1 MDRLQFDSGGWPEIV
16 SLLGGEAAL
25 AASARDHKALLRKRQ
40 VKSASDLLR
49 LAFIYGPGGHSL
61 RTTAGLSQVLGIAD
75 LSDVALMKRMS
86 ASGGWLEALCSQR
99 LSPIARPAGTQAA
112 GLQLRIRDATSIVGP
127 DKTRYVLHACYDPQ
141 ESRMCDLALTPSA
154 CGEGLD
160 RLAVHKGDLLIADRG
175 YPRPEAFAKTL
186 AAGAGLLVRITWKSL
201 RLADGEGVLVDWAA
215 LFAKAQSGGIDM
227 PVLVTRAR
235 GKFTPQA
242 MRLVILPKPPQAA
255 TAARTRAS
263 RDNRTGQSKTIDPRT
278 LAAADHLI
286 LITSLKARDV
296 AADRLRELYGVRWQI
311 ELAFKRMKSILD
323 LASLPAKYPGLA
335 RAWLYAHLLAAL
347 IIDDIRFH
355 TDVFSPQRYNRS
367 GQTKASFRLA
377 PHTSHR
383 LSDQSH
389 HAAAYITGPPND
401 HDPKTRPQNP

>member
-1 MDRLQFDSGGWPEIV
+1 
-16 SLLGGEAAL
+16 
-25 AASARDHKALLRKRQ
+25 
-40 VKSASDLLR
+40 
-49 LAFIYGPGGHSL
+49 
-61 RTTAGLSQVLGIAD
+61 
-75 LSDVALMKRMS
+75 
-86 ASGGWLEALCSQR
+86 
-99 LSPIARPAGTQAA
+99 
-112 GLQLRIRDATSIVGP
+112 
-127 DKTRYVLHACYDPQ
+127 
-141 ESRMCDLALTPSA
+141 MCDLALTPSA

-186 AAGAGLLVRITWKSL
+186 AAGAELLVRITWKSL

-355 TDVFSPQRYNRS
+355 TDVFSPQRYN
-367 GQTKASFRLA
+367 
-377 PHTSHR
+377 
-383 LSDQSH
+383 
-389 HAAAYITGPPND
+389 
-401 HDPKTRPQNP
+401 